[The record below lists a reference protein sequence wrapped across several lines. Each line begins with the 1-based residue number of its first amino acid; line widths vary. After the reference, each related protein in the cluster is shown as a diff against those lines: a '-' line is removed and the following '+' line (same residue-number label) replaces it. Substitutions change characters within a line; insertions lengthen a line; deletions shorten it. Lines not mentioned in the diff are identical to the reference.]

1 MNKNIENIYNDLLNH
16 VTEKKLKEISV
27 DVIGRYKAKDLSSLL
42 EYADILEFDA
52 SGMNISRLFA
62 RVIQNYHP
70 DKTALILS
78 GIEENFRNKK
88 IDELLRLKRIYI
100 FKKNKS
106 SAKNNKYDIDIKE
119 TYSFDDDYF
128 DQSEKA
134 SSYDYRKDEFEFDEN
149 PDKEFDEDINQYEY
163 GFIEAINKLVFGG
176 IDDSITIQDLM
187 NIEGE
192 LDLSDSEILDLK
204 GIESCRNVTILNL
217 SGNNIEKIDR
227 LSGLEML
234 ECLYL
239 SDNDIESVKSLEN
252 LENLKELDISFNN
265 IEDIS
270 SLLKLKELIYVNLI
284 GNPVKTKDIIKEL
297 EERGVIVI
305 Y

>member
-1 MNKNIENIYNDLLNH
+1 MNYNIEAIHNDLLKH

-27 DVIGRYKAKDLSSLL
+27 DVIGRYKAKDLNSLL
-42 EYADILEFDA
+42 RYADILEFDA

-78 GIEENFRNKK
+78 SIEENFKAEK
-88 IDELLRLKRIYI
+88 IDELIRLQRVYT
-100 FKKNKS
+100 FSKS
-106 SAKNNKYDIDIKE
+106 KLSPVSKKYDIDVEE
-119 TYSFDDDYF
+119 TYSYSEDYF
-128 DQSEKA
+128 GYSEKETPG
-134 SSYDYRKDEFEFDEN
+134 DDRTEEFEF
-149 PDKEFDEDINQYEY
+149 EDIYDDINPCEY
-163 GFIEAINKLVFGG
+163 GFLEAINKMVFGG
-176 IDDSITIQDLM
+176 IDDSITAHDLN

-192 LDLSDSEILDLK
+192 LDLSDSDIFDLK
-204 GIESCRNVTILNL
+204 GVEQCRNITILNL
-217 SGNNIEKIDR
+217 SGNHIEKIDR

-239 SDNDIESVKSLEN
+239 SDNDIESIACIADLQ
-252 LENLKELDISFNN
+252 NLKELDISFNN

-270 SLLKLKELIYVNLI
+270 VLLKLGDLIYVNLI
-284 GNPVKTKDIIKEL
+284 ENPVKDKKIIQEL